1 MLSLFLSANRIL
13 RVGGCRC
20 PDGIFHG
27 IMRCMTL
34 EALRMMLNRRPFEP
48 MRVTM
53 SGGAVFE
60 VRHPEMASL
69 GKSAMLVV
77 LPDPGGAPSDRWEF
91 LSYLHIA
98 HVETLA
104 PSGQAA

>member
-1 MLSLFLSANRIL
+1 
-13 RVGGCRC
+13 
-20 PDGIFHG
+20 
-27 IMRCMTL
+27 MTL
-34 EALRMMLNRRPFEP
+34 EALRTMLTRRPFQP
-48 MRVTM
+48 MRITM
-53 SGGAVFE
+53 SSGGLFE

-77 LPDPGGAPSDRWEF
+77 LPDPDGGPSDRWEF

-104 PSGQAA
+104 PSGLAIT

>member
-1 MLSLFLSANRIL
+1 M
-13 RVGGCRC
+13 G
-20 PDGIFHG
+20 H
-27 IMRCMTL
+27 MTL
-34 EALRMMLNRRPFEP
+34 EALRTMLNRRPFEA
-48 MRVTM
+48 MRITM
-53 SGGAVFE
+53 SSGAVFE

-77 LPDPGGAPSDRWEF
+77 LPASDGGPSDRWEF

-98 HVETLA
+98 HVETIA

>member
-1 MLSLFLSANRIL
+1 
-13 RVGGCRC
+13 
-20 PDGIFHG
+20 
-27 IMRCMTL
+27 MTL
-34 EALRMMLNRRPFEP
+34 DALRTMLNRRPFEP
-48 MRVTM
+48 MRISM
-53 SGGAVFE
+53 SSGAVFE

-77 LPDPGGAPSDRWEF
+77 LPDPDGGPSDRWEF

-104 PSGQAA
+104 QSGKAA

>member
-1 MLSLFLSANRIL
+1 
-13 RVGGCRC
+13 
-20 PDGIFHG
+20 
-27 IMRCMTL
+27 MTL
-34 EALRMMLNRRPFEP
+34 EALRTMLTRRPFQP
-48 MRVTM
+48 MRITM
-53 SGGAVFE
+53 SSGALFD

-77 LPDPGGAPSDRWEF
+77 LPDPDGGPSDRWEF